1 MLKEMWVVKV
11 GGSLGGAAAILDEL
25 ATFPEPM
32 VLVHGGGPQIGAF
45 LERLGYETRFV
56 RGERATPKEQIEVVE
71 KVLTRLG
78 KVLAFELS
86 RRGRPAIALTGRD
99 ARLLLAR
106 PRAELGRVGRI
117 EEVNPRPLK
126 DLLAAG
132 YTPVVAPIGVDAAG
146 ALNVNADRVAA
157 AIAGALGAPILFLTD
172 VEAVRG
178 ANGERLAELDPKAA
192 RALIK
197 AGVVHGGMVPK
208 VESALEALARGAPQ
222 AIIAKGQRGALHS
235 ALKGEAG
242 TRFALV

>member
-1 MLKEMWVVKV
+1 MLKEMWVIKV

-25 ATFPEPM
+25 AAFPEPL

-56 RGERATPKEQIEVVE
+56 RGERATPKEQVEAVE

-99 ARLLLAR
+99 ARLLVAR
-106 PRAELGRVGRI
+106 AKPELGRVGRI
-117 EEVNPRPLK
+117 EEVNPQPLK

-132 YTPVVAPIGVDAAG
+132 YTPVVAPIGVDEAG
-146 ALNVNADRVAA
+146 ALNVNADRAA
-157 AIAGALGAPILFLTD
+157 AAVAGALQAPLLFFTD

-178 ANGERLAELDPKAA
+178 ATGERLAKLEPRTA
-192 RALIK
+192 RALIEV
-197 AGVVHGGMVPK
+197 GVIHGGMVPK
-208 VESALEALARGAPQ
+208 VESALEALSLGAPA
-222 AIIAKGQRGALHS
+222 AIIAKGQKGVLA
-235 ALKGEAG
+235 AAIKGETG
-242 TRFALV
+242 TRFSLV